1 LGLVSR
7 QKIIRVKGSPSWY
20 SLGHAFYLVPA
31 YIFDEATSDASPPN
45 NCSEKSDAQT
55 TIGAVMIK
63 RQTTSPGFGVNGMIE
78 SIPRQTAAARGY
90 PAFFDEKP
98 AF

>member
-7 QKIIRVKGSPSWY
+7 QKIIRFKGSPSWY
-20 SLGHAFYLVPA
+20 SLGHAFYLVPVF
-31 YIFDEATSDASPPN
+31 IFDEAASDASPPN
-45 NCSEKSDAQT
+45 NCSEKSDAQNM
-55 TIGAVMIK
+55 IGAVTIK
-63 RQTTSPGFGVNGMIE
+63 RQSTNPRFEIDGMIE
-78 SIPRQTAAARGY
+78 SIPRQTSADRCY